1 VLTPQEEAQTI
12 IGQVEV
18 LKRLSRRDSRRILE
32 AASLKKLLIRT

>member
-1 VLTPQEEAQTI
+1 VLTPQEETLTT

-18 LKRLSRRDSRRILE
+18 WKRLSRRDPRRILE